1 MQVDLFQP
9 SYCHWVHSIELGT
22 FIPPQMSWE
31 IQPNVTDIFN
41 DQPFVC
47 GANSNMKIQKKS
59 LLVSIRSEKELVK
72 ILDYLLIL
80 DYGMDEGPQQK
91 TKRIFVYIQNL
102 YTWKFDI
109 SNLEFIC
116 IVQRWSK
123 LTDQMMNVL
132 TLSLNAIFE
141 ACVWLGCCLNY

>member
-1 MQVDLFQP
+1 
-9 SYCHWVHSIELGT
+9 
-22 FIPPQMSWE
+22 MSWE

-91 TKRIFVYIQNL
+91 TKRIFVYI
-102 YTWKFDI
+102 
-109 SNLEFIC
+109 
-116 IVQRWSK
+116 
-123 LTDQMMNVL
+123 
-132 TLSLNAIFE
+132 
-141 ACVWLGCCLNY
+141 